1 MSENILEKI
10 LKNKRKKIDILKK
23 SITANEL
30 DTRIQQHNNFID
42 YANSLDRSDFLDILV
57 ELTNLTDRSPL
68 ED

>member
-42 YANSLDRSDFLDILV
+42 FKKNSKCLKIF
-57 ELTNLTDRSPL
+57 
-68 ED
+68 

>member
-42 YANSLDRSDFLDILV
+42 FKKKFKKIIILTKIKK
-57 ELTNLTDRSPL
+57 LGKL
-68 ED
+68 